1 MGERLKS
8 QTKTDGFFLVFLR
21 EKNMTTSALYEN
33 AREQYAAVGVDTD
46 TALKVLKKTP
56 VSMHCWQGDDVG
68 GFEHEGDSLGGGD
81 GIQVTGNYPGKARTL
96 SELRADIVK
105 VLSLVPG
112 ENRLNLHANYA
123 DFSETGFADRDA
135 LEVKHFASW
144 IEWSMEHNVPLDFNS
159 TFFSHPKAG
168 GLTLSSKDKGIRDFW
183 IEHAKRCRE
192 IGAELGKMQGSPCIH
207 NIWIAD
213 GMKDLPADRGVYRKI
228 LEKSLDDIL
237 SIEYSKNY
245 IRDCVESKVFGI
257 GTESYVVGS
266 HEFYMGYA
274 VSRNMMITLDMGH
287 FHPTENVADKISSML
302 LFVPEIM
309 FHLSRGVRWDSD
321 HVTILNDELR
331 MIGEEVARTDALDR
345 IHLGTDFF
353 DGSINRIGAWALG
366 TRACKKALLYGLLQN
381 STQLSSYED
390 DGNYF
395 ARLALFER
403 YKTLPF
409 GAVWDYFCE
418 HESVPLDRDLIKVVM
433 DYEKDV
439 TSKR

>member
-1 MGERLKS
+1 MNTKS
-8 QTKTDGFFLVFLR
+8 
-21 EKNMTTSALYEN
+21 LYEN
-33 AREQYAAVGVDTD
+33 AREQYAELGIDTD
-46 TALKVLKKTP
+46 KALKTLKETP
-56 VSMHCWQGDDVG
+56 ISMHCWQGDDVG
-68 GFEHEGDSLGGGD
+68 GFEHADSSLGSGD

-96 SELRADIVK
+96 SELRADIEK
-105 VLSLVPG
+105 VFTMIPG
-112 ENRLNLHANYA
+112 TNRLNLHANYA
-123 DFSETGFADRDA
+123 DFSQTGFADRDS

-144 IEWSMEHNVPLDFNS
+144 IEWSKENKIPLDFNS
-159 TFFSHPKAG
+159 TFFSHPKAN

-192 IGAELGKMQGSPCIH
+192 IAAEFGKTQKSPCIH

-213 GMKDLPADRGVYRKI
+213 GMKDLPADRVSYRKI
-228 LEKSLDDIL
+228 LEKSLDEIL
-237 SIEYSKNY
+237 SVNYSKDFL
-245 IRDCVESKVFGI
+245 RDCVESKVFGI
-257 GTESYVVGS
+257 GSESYVVGS

-274 VSRNMMITLDMGH
+274 VSRKMMITLDMGH

-321 HVTILNDELR
+321 HVTILNDDLK
-331 MIGEEVARTDALDR
+331 MIGEEVARTKSLEK

-366 TRACKKALLYGLLQN
+366 TRSCKKALLWGLLQN
-381 STQLSSYED
+381 ASELTKYED
-390 DGNYF
+390 EGNYF

-418 HESVPLDRDLIKVVM
+418 SENVVPDSQLIAEVM
-433 DYEKDV
+433 NYEKTV